1 MLTLDPRLVRPP
13 EVGHADPPSYL
24 PLGQET
30 WNESLV
36 AGMAQASGQPLLN
49 HLFLKVCLL
58 VAVVVKTGM
67 LMMFSGSKS

>member
-1 MLTLDPRLVRPP
+1 M
-13 EVGHADPPSYL
+13 DPPFYF

-36 AGMAQASGQPLLN
+36 AGMAQASGRPLLN

-58 VAVVVKTGM
+58 VAVVVNNRNAYDVEWFKVTIAI
-67 LMMFSGSKS
+67 